1 MMKAM
6 ILILVV
12 LFWVGCATVTQV
24 ATTVGVG
31 TGVVTQ
37 GQKQMIDQTAIKAEK
52 AARPITETEEYY
64 IGRGV
69 AARILSQYN
78 LYNHPETI
86 WYVNHI
92 GKTLAINSARPY
104 TYGRYHFAVLDNDE
118 INAFACPGGIVFIT
132 RGMLNLVQ
140 NEDELAA
147 VLAHEIG
154 HVTQKHGLKAI
165 SKARWTQ
172 VVTTLGKEAAREY
185 TGAQLD
191 SLINLFE
198 GTIDDVFQTLVVR
211 GYGRA
216 DEYEADKLAIACL
229 EASGYDPIE
238 FQNLLRILEAA
249 QSQESEGIF
258 STHPN
263 LTDRIAKVRKDL
275 KVAEGSSL
283 PPERIARFKRIA
295 GYWEK

>member
-1 MMKAM
+1 MMMAK
-6 ILILVV
+6 ILVLV
-12 LFWVGCATVTQV
+12 VSFLVGCTTATQV

-31 TGVVTQ
+31 TGVITD
-37 GQKQMIDQTAIKAEK
+37 GQKQMIDRTAIKAEK
-52 AARPITETEEYY
+52 AVRPITETEEYY

-69 AARILSQYN
+69 AARVLSQYD
-78 LYNHPETI
+78 LYNHSETI

-104 TYGRYHFAVLDNDE
+104 TYGGYHFAVLDTDE
-118 INAFACPGGIVFIT
+118 INAFACPGGIIFIT

-147 VLAHEIG
+147 VLTHEIG

-172 VVTTLGKEAAREY
+172 VVTTLGMEAAREY

-191 SLINLFE
+191 SLVNLFE

-216 DEYEADKLAIACL
+216 DEYEADKLGIACL

-238 FQNLLRILEAA
+238 FQNLLEILKAA
-249 QSQESEGIF
+249 QSPESGGIF

-263 LTDRIAKVRKDL
+263 LTDRIAKAKMDL
-275 KVAEGSSL
+275 KVAEGSPL
-283 PPERIARFKRIA
+283 PPERSARFKRIA
-295 GYWEK
+295 EYW

>member
-1 MMKAM
+1 MMAK
-6 ILILVV
+6 ILVLV
-12 LFWVGCATVTQV
+12 VSFLVGCTTATQV

-31 TGVVTQ
+31 TGVITD
-37 GQKQMIDQTAIKAEK
+37 GQKQMIDRTAIKAEK
-52 AARPITETEEYY
+52 AVRPITETEEYY

-69 AARILSQYN
+69 AARVLSQYD
-78 LYNHPETI
+78 LYNHSETI

-104 TYGRYHFAVLDNDE
+104 TYGGYHFAVLDTDE
-118 INAFACPGGIVFIT
+118 INAFACPGGIIFIT

-147 VLAHEIG
+147 VLTHEIG

-172 VVTTLGKEAAREY
+172 VVTTLGMEAAREY

-191 SLINLFE
+191 SLVNLFE

-216 DEYEADKLAIACL
+216 DEYEADKLGIACL

-238 FQNLLRILEAA
+238 FQNLLWLL
-249 QSQESEGIF
+249 G
-258 STHPN
+258 
-263 LTDRIAKVRKDL
+263 
-275 KVAEGSSL
+275 
-283 PPERIARFKRIA
+283 
-295 GYWEK
+295 

>member
-1 MMKAM
+1 MMKAK
-6 ILILVV
+6 ILVLV
-12 LFWVGCATVTQV
+12 VSFLVGCATATQV

-31 TGVVTQ
+31 TGVITD
-37 GQKQMIDQTAIKAEK
+37 GQKQMIDRTAIKAEK
-52 AARPITETEEYY
+52 AVRPITETEEYY

-69 AARILSQYN
+69 AARVLSQYD
-78 LYNHPETI
+78 LYNHSEII

-104 TYGRYHFAVLDNDE
+104 TYGGYHFAVLDTDE
-118 INAFACPGGIVFIT
+118 INAFACPGGIIFIT

-172 VVTTLGKEAAREY
+172 VVTTLGMEAAREY

-191 SLINLFE
+191 SLVNLFE

-216 DEYEADKLAIACL
+216 DEYEADKLGIACL
-229 EASGYDPIE
+229 EVSGYDPIE
-238 FQNLLRILEAA
+238 FQNLLEILKAA
-249 QSQESEGIF
+249 QSQESGGIF

-263 LTDRIAKVRKDL
+263 ITDRIAKAKMDL
-275 KVAEGSSL
+275 KVAEGSPL
-283 PPERIARFKRIA
+283 PPERSARFKRIA
-295 GYWEK
+295 EYW

>member
-1 MMKAM
+1 MKAK
-6 ILILVV
+6 ILVLV
-12 LFWVGCATVTQV
+12 VSFLVGCATATQV

-31 TGVVTQ
+31 TGVITD
-37 GQKQMIDQTAIKAEK
+37 GQKQMIDRTAIKAEK
-52 AARPITETEEYY
+52 AVRPITETEEYY

-69 AARILSQYN
+69 AARVLSQYD
-78 LYNHPETI
+78 LYNHSETI

-104 TYGRYHFAVLDNDE
+104 TYGGYHFAVLDTDE
-118 INAFACPGGIVFIT
+118 INAFACPGGIIFIT

-172 VVTTLGKEAAREY
+172 VVTTLGMEAAREY

-191 SLINLFE
+191 SLVNLFE

-211 GYGRA
+211 GYGRD
-216 DEYEADKLAIACL
+216 DEFEADATAIHSL
-229 EASGYDPIE
+229 QASGYDPAE
-238 FQNLLRILEAA
+238 LLRLLKTLQSIKGRKSGGIL
-249 QSQESEGIF
+249 

-263 LTDRIAKVRKDL
+263 LTDRIEKV
-275 KVAEGSSL
+275 KVGMHGLERSPV
-283 PPERIARFKRIA
+283 PPLRTARFQIVA
-295 GYWEK
+295 NNW

>member
-1 MMKAM
+1 MMMAK
-6 ILILVV
+6 ILVLV
-12 LFWVGCATVTQV
+12 VSFLVGCTTATQV

-31 TGVVTQ
+31 TGVITD
-37 GQKQMIDQTAIKAEK
+37 GQKQMIDRTAIKAEK
-52 AARPITETEEYY
+52 AVRPITETEEYY

-69 AARILSQYN
+69 AARVLSQYD
-78 LYNHPETI
+78 LYNHSETI

-104 TYGRYHFAVLDNDE
+104 TYGGYHFAVLDTDE
-118 INAFACPGGIVFIT
+118 INAFACPGGIIFIT

-147 VLAHEIG
+147 VLTHEIG

-172 VVTTLGKEAAREY
+172 VVTTLGMEAAREY

-191 SLINLFE
+191 SLVNLFE

-216 DEYEADKLAIACL
+216 DEYEADKLGIACL

-238 FQNLLRILEAA
+238 FQNLLEILRAA
-249 QSQESEGIF
+249 QTPESGGIF

-263 LTDRIAKVRKDL
+263 LTDRIAKAKMDL
-275 KVAEGSSL
+275 KVAEGSPL
-283 PPERIARFKRIA
+283 PTERSARFKRITE
-295 GYWEK
+295 YW

>member
-1 MMKAM
+1 MMAK
-6 ILILVV
+6 ILVLV
-12 LFWVGCATVTQV
+12 VSFLVGCATATQV

-31 TGVVTQ
+31 TGVITD
-37 GQKQMIDQTAIKAEK
+37 GQKQMIDRTAIKAEK
-52 AARPITETEEYY
+52 AVRPITETEEYY

-69 AARILSQYN
+69 AARVLSQYD
-78 LYNHPETI
+78 LYNHSETI

-104 TYGRYHFAVLDNDE
+104 TYGGYHFAVLDTDE
-118 INAFACPGGIVFIT
+118 INAFACPGGIIFIT

-172 VVTTLGKEAAREY
+172 VVTTLGMEAAREY

-191 SLINLFE
+191 SLVNLFE

-216 DEYEADKLAIACL
+216 DEYEADKLGIVCL

-238 FQNLLRILEAA
+238 FQNLLEILNAA
-249 QSQESEGIF
+249 QSQESGGIF

-263 LTDRIAKVRKDL
+263 IADRIAKAKMNL
-275 KVAEGSSL
+275 KVAEGSPL
-283 PPERIARFKRIA
+283 PPERSARFKRIVE
-295 GYWEK
+295 YW

>member
-1 MMKAM
+1 MMMAK
-6 ILILVV
+6 ILVLV
-12 LFWVGCATVTQV
+12 VSFLVGCATATQV

-31 TGVVTQ
+31 TGVITD
-37 GQKQMIDQTAIKAEK
+37 GQKQMIERTAIKAGK
-52 AARPITETEEYY
+52 AVRPITETEEYY

-69 AARILSQYN
+69 AARVLSQYD
-78 LYNHPETI
+78 LYNHSETI

-104 TYGRYHFAVLDNDE
+104 TYGGYHFAVLDTDE
-118 INAFACPGGIVFIT
+118 INAFACPGGIIFIT

-172 VVTTLGKEAAREY
+172 VVTTLGMEAAREY

-191 SLINLFE
+191 SLVNLFE

-216 DEYEADKLAIACL
+216 DEYEADKLGIACL

-238 FQNLLRILEAA
+238 FQNLLEILKAA
-249 QSQESEGIF
+249 QTPESGGIF

-263 LTDRIAKVRKDL
+263 LTDRIAKAKMDL
-275 KVAEGSSL
+275 KVAEGSPL
-283 PPERIARFKRIA
+283 PPERSARFKRIA
-295 GYWEK
+295 EYW

>member
-1 MMKAM
+1 MMKAK
-6 ILILVV
+6 ILVLV
-12 LFWVGCATVTQV
+12 VSFLVGCATATQV

-31 TGVVTQ
+31 TGVITD
-37 GQKQMIDQTAIKAEK
+37 GQKQMIDRTAIKAEK
-52 AARPITETEEYY
+52 AVRPITETEEYY

-69 AARILSQYN
+69 AARVLSQYD
-78 LYNHPETI
+78 LYNHSEII

-104 TYGRYHFAVLDNDE
+104 TYGGYHFAVLDTDE
-118 INAFACPGGIVFIT
+118 INAFACPGGIIFIT

-172 VVTTLGKEAAREY
+172 VVTTLGMEAAREY

-191 SLINLFE
+191 SLVNLFE

-216 DEYEADKLAIACL
+216 DEYEADKLGIACL
-229 EASGYDPIE
+229 EVSGYDPIE
-238 FQNLLRILEAA
+238 FQNLLEILKAA
-249 QSQESEGIF
+249 QSQESGGIF

-263 LTDRIAKVRKDL
+263 IADRIAKAKMDL
-275 KVAEGSSL
+275 KVAEGSPL
-283 PPERIARFKRIA
+283 PPERSARFKRIA
-295 GYWEK
+295 EYW

>member
-1 MMKAM
+1 MMKAK
-6 ILILVV
+6 ILIVV
-12 LFWVGCATVTQV
+12 LPLLMGCATATQV

-31 TGVVTQ
+31 TGVITN
-37 GQKQMIDQTAIKAEK
+37 GQKQMIDRTAIKAEK

-69 AARILSQYN
+69 AARILSPYK
-78 LYNHPETI
+78 LYDHPETI

-104 TYGRYHFAVLDNDE
+104 TYGGYHFAVLDTDE
-118 INAFACPGGIVFIT
+118 INAFACPGGIIFIT

-147 VLAHEIG
+147 VLGHEIG

-172 VVTTLGKEAAREY
+172 VVTTLGMEAAREY

-211 GYGRA
+211 GYGRG
-216 DEYEADKLAIACL
+216 DEHEADKLAIACL
-229 EASGYDPIE
+229 RTSGYNPIE
-238 FQNLLRILEAA
+238 FQNLLGNLKAA
-249 QSQESEGIF
+249 QSQASGGIF

-263 LTDRIAKVRKDL
+263 IEDRIAKVKKDL
-275 KVAEGSSL
+275 KTAEGSPP
-283 PPERIARFKRIA
+283 PPERIARFTGIA
-295 GYWEK
+295 GYW

>member
-1 MMKAM
+1 MKAK
-6 ILILVV
+6 ILVLV
-12 LFWVGCATVTQV
+12 VSFLVGCATATQV

-31 TGVVTQ
+31 TGVITD
-37 GQKQMIDQTAIKAEK
+37 GQKQMIDRTAIKAEK
-52 AARPITETEEYY
+52 AVRPITETEEYY

-69 AARILSQYN
+69 AARVLSQYD
-78 LYNHPETI
+78 LYNHSEII

-104 TYGRYHFAVLDNDE
+104 TYGGYHFAVLDTDE
-118 INAFACPGGIVFIT
+118 INAFACPGGIIFIT

-172 VVTTLGKEAAREY
+172 VVTTLGMEAAREY

-191 SLINLFE
+191 SLVNLFE

-216 DEYEADKLAIACL
+216 DEYEADKLGIACL
-229 EASGYDPIE
+229 EVSGYDPIE
-238 FQNLLRILEAA
+238 FQNLLEILKAA
-249 QSQESEGIF
+249 QSQESGGIF

-263 LTDRIAKVRKDL
+263 IADRIAKAKMDL
-275 KVAEGSSL
+275 KVAEGSPL
-283 PPERIARFKRIA
+283 PPERSARFKRIA
-295 GYWEK
+295 EYW